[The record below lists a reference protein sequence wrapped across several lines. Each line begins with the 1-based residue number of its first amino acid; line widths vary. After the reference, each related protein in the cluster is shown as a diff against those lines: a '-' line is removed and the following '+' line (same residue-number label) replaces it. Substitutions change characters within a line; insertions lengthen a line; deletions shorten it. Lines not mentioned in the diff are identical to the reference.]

1 MGNILDKIDQL
12 NITLWDFQ
20 KDIIV
25 AISETESNR
34 TLLNQPTGTG
44 KTVVFVSYAVL
55 TGKRTMI
62 IVHNDEL
69 IEQTIR
75 TIKMIKPD
83 ADIGKFVGSHRD
95 WDAHIL
101 VVSLQT
107 IKNPHNLVLLDDDF
121 ELLIYD
127 ETHHITSETSKRVL
141 FRYGLCDLD
150 TAGYEN
156 VELFTPHFSPDREL
170 IGVTATPERTDGTPL
185 GMILHDRVD
194 SPKIEWFIQNGYL
207 CDLRF
212 VSIDT
217 GVDLSDVRSYMGD
230 LSDADIAKELLDSG
244 YINELSRVIE
254 EYCQDRKS
262 IIVYLPNV
270 VTTKLAA
277 KLINDSGISADYV
290 IGAERQRRKEVIK
303 KFKSGEIRVLVN
315 CLVLKEGFDA
325 PNADAIL
332 LCRPTKSPLLLTQ
345 IIGRLTRNSPET
357 GKKIGIIYDLVFNR
371 RQEDIISAS
380 DIFGDFNLP
389 DAEKEDLSVKER
401 IVRQAE
407 RMGIMREFIFKL
419 DRYRHHKEIT
429 EVQEALLEKERRNR
443 DKLLE
448 EYQVVDMPDSVQLL
462 IDTRILGKLDMS
474 YKEFILEFKNE
485 SQLIRITQ
493 KDDTWID
500 LPVHPRQVDHLK
512 TLTDYSD
519 DDLSIVS
526 WIEAQSLIN
535 IFKSSEP
542 ITENQKKFLLW
553 KQSRKEELQK
563 IGVPTDWEMPK
574 TKRRA
579 SELIKMLRD
588 GSLDKYKTTGKG
600 RGIRYG
606 RA

>member
-121 ELLIYD
+121 EILIYD

-150 TAGYEN
+150 TAGFEN
-156 VELFTPHFSPDREL
+156 VELFTPHFSTEREL

-303 KFKSGEIRVLVN
+303 KFKSGDIRVLVN

-389 DAEKEDLSVKER
+389 DAEKENLSVKER
-401 IVRQAE
+401 IVKQAE
-407 RMGIMREFIFKL
+407 RMVIMREFIFKL

-429 EVQEALLEKERRNR
+429 EVQEALLEKERKNR
-443 DKLLE
+443 EKLLE

-462 IDTRILGKLDMS
+462 VDTRILGKLDMS

-500 LPVHPRQVDHLK
+500 LPAHPRQVDNLK

-542 ITENQKKFLLW
+542 ITENQKRFLLW

-563 IGVPTDWEMPK
+563 IGVPTDWDIPT

-588 GSLDKYKTTGKG
+588 GSLDKYKITGKG